1 MKMARLII
9 DNNEYTDEYYQD
21 CFETALTEA
30 EKEYGLIFGRD
41 VSFTSDDIEAAFF
54 EQVDYDSEELEK
66 DVYEATIEDYLVTT
80 NDTNFVLT
88 YILRHLPEDDK
99 YHWYFDN
106 ESLKIVK
113 K

>member
-1 MKMARLII
+1 MARLII

-21 CFETALTEA
+21 CFDTALAEA
-30 EKEYGLIFGRD
+30 EQEYGLIFGRD
-41 VSFTSDDIEAAFF
+41 ISFMSDDIEAAFF
-54 EQVDYDSEELEK
+54 EQVDYDSEELET
-66 DVYEATIEDYLVTT
+66 DTYEATIEDYLVTS
-80 NDTNFVLT
+80 NDVDFVLT